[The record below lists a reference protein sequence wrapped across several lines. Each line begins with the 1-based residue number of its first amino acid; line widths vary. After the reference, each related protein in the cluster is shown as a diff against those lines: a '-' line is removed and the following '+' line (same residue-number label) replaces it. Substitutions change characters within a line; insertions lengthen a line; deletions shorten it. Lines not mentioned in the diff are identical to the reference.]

1 MKVLNSYKSLDKVRP
16 ICAYIVKRNM
26 DGIAMAGIHRASE
39 ILGQSD
45 VLAVLFFILGDRYG
59 DSFLQ

>member
-1 MKVLNSYKSLDKVRP
+1 MKKEHGRYRYGRNSQ
-16 ICAYIVKRNM
+16 
-26 DGIAMAGIHRASE
+26 ASE

-45 VLAVLFFILGDRYG
+45 VLAVLFFILGDRSG